1 MPLMAR
7 KEVVSRL
14 AKTRDAEGAS
24 LLSSMGGAKNNTS
37 TKQGRAICKTSAAIS
52 NPGVNAG

>member
-1 MPLMAR
+1 
-7 KEVVSRL
+7 
-14 AKTRDAEGAS
+14 
-24 LLSSMGGAKNNTS
+24 MGGAKNNTS